1 MFPGIKMDREGG
13 GGSRTYENRYRV
25 VDGGSMI
32 SKSSNIFLRRK
43 YLKKKPENSVL
54 NLMKK
59 RNENL

>member
-1 MFPGIKMDREGG
+1 MDREGG
-13 GGSRTYENRYRV
+13 VNERTYENRYRV

-59 RNENL
+59 RNENM